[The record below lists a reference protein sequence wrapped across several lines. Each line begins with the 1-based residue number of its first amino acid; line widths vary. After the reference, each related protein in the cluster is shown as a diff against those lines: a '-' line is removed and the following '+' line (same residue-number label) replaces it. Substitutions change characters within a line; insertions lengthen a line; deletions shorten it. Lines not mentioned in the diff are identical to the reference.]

1 MATVINK
8 ASPLDLYYYYEVY
21 GDIAPIEKAT
31 FAYNSKEEI
40 LDDAE
45 KYKDRVELI
54 EFDGKT
60 EYSKLLKKEVTY
72 WRATFRLLK

>member
-1 MATVINK
+1 MTTVINK
-8 ASPLDLYYYYEVY
+8 SSPLDLYFYYEAY
-21 GDIAPIEKAT
+21 GEISPIEKAT
-31 FAYNSKEEI
+31 FAYNSRDEI

-60 EYSKLLKKEVTY
+60 EYSKLLKEEVTY
-72 WRATFRLLK
+72 WRATFRILQ